1 MNPMYSQ
8 SYAHYNT
15 QPQSLQPPPQWSG
28 KLVTYGWNRV
38 KFWKF
43 HELHPLGSWQLGYA
57 FLLYNA
63 EVLVHSYQLQAK
75 WTSIF
80 WCTTYQMFIGSGLYE
95 MAVATDHTPLVRN
108 SRIATHLLVVVVLN
122 GDWQQQV
129 ATCALREKGAVATPY
144 LTYIGGET
152 GFVVVWCE
160 YVLPSKSKVQQLL
173 PASMVSWRRLLI
185 GFV

>member
-1 MNPMYSQ
+1 MMNPMYSQ

-28 KLVTYGWNRV
+28 KLATYGWSSSG

-63 EVLVHSYQLQAK
+63 EVLVHIYQLQAN

-80 WCTTYQMFIGSGLYE
+80 WRTTYRMFTGPGLYE
-95 MAVATDHTPLVRN
+95 MSVATDNTPLVRN
-108 SRIATHLLVVVVLN
+108 TRIATYLVVVACN
-122 GDWQQQV
+122 GDWNNRSLLV
-129 ATCALREKGAVATPY
+129 HWEKR
-144 LTYIGGET
+144 
-152 GFVVVWCE
+152 
-160 YVLPSKSKVQQLL
+160 VLLL
-173 PASMVSWRRLLI
+173 PPDPSPI
-185 GFV
+185 